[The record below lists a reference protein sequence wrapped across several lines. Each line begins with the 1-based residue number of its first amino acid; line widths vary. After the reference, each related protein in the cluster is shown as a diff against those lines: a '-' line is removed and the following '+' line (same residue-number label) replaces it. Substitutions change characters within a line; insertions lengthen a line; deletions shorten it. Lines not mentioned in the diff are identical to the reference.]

1 MVMEFFT
8 LTTFQS
14 TLLSVLA
21 VSLCLH
27 VLQAYR
33 IRRTQRQLASV
44 DSQLQGL
51 GNDLRAMFSAS
62 TGVDKR
68 LARMEKKVKI
78 QTERQDK
85 LELHEPNLQAYG
97 QAAKMVRKGAD
108 ADELVDTCG
117 LSRGEAELIMFLN
130 AEQSAH
136 QPH

>member
-1 MVMEFFT
+1 MEFFL

-14 TLLSVLA
+14 MLLSILA

-27 VLQAYR
+27 LLQAYK
-33 IRRTQRQLASV
+33 IRRTQRQLASM
-44 DSQLQGL
+44 DSQIQSQA
-51 GNDLRAMFSAS
+51 NDLRAMFSAS
-62 TGVDKR
+62 KGVDKR
-68 LARMEKKVKI
+68 LARIEKKVKI
-78 QTERQDK
+78 QHERQDK
-85 LELHEPNLQAYG
+85 LELHEPNLQSYG

-130 AEQSAH
+130 AEKSLQ

>member
-1 MVMEFFT
+1 MAMEVYS
-8 LTTFQS
+8 LTTFQGM
-14 TLLSVLA
+14 LLAILA
-21 VSLCLH
+21 ASLCLH
-27 VLQAYR
+27 MLQA
-33 IRRTQRQLASV
+33 RRLRRNQRQLTGM
-44 DSQLQGL
+44 DEQLQNL

-68 LARMEKKVKI
+68 LARIEKKLKM

-97 QAAKMVRKGAD
+97 QAARMVRKGAD

-130 AEQSAH
+130 AEQTTQPAH
-136 QPH
+136 

>member
-1 MVMEFFT
+1 MEYFS
-8 LTTFQS
+8 LTAFQ
-14 TLLSVLA
+14 TMLLTILA
-21 VSLCLH
+21 VSACLH
-27 VLQAYR
+27 GLQAYK
-33 IRRTQRQLASV
+33 IRRAQRQLAGMNK
-44 DSQLQGL
+44 QLQSL
-51 GNDLRAMFSAS
+51 DSDLRAFFSAS
-62 TGVDKR
+62 SGVDKR

-78 QTERQDK
+78 QNERQDK

-130 AEQSAH
+130 AEKSMH

>member
-1 MVMEFFT
+1 MEFYS

-14 TLLSVLA
+14 TLLAILI

-27 VLQAYR
+27 MLQAYR
-33 IRRTQRQLASV
+33 VRRSQRRLTDAERR
-44 DSQLQGL
+44 LQSL
-51 GNDLRAMFSAS
+51 DNDLRAIFSAS
-62 TGVDKR
+62 KGVDKR
-68 LARMEKKVKI
+68 LARMEKKLKF

-97 QAAKMVRKGAD
+97 QAARMVRKGAD

-130 AEQSAH
+130 AEQSAQQAH
-136 QPH
+136 